1 MSKIMIGDGKG
12 FMIYFLVPDFYD
24 GFHTMEHTPPNTP
37 NLHLPN
43 GLLNVSSCKFD
54 SAAYV
59 SLPHF
64 HLADPALLAQFH
76 PESEL
81 APSEEEHSSYLSIL
95 PKQGIPLEVAIRMQI
110 NTLYRPITKWIDFL
124 EGLEP
129 TYYPAVWFEVKSE
142 LPEDMRSQLKM
153 LEWVPHLGH
162 IFGGVFLGL
171 GIIFVTGAIVL
182 NRWSSINDVLPRK
195 KSPKYLESL
204 KWAVHK
210 SCK

>member
-1 MSKIMIGDGKG
+1 MKFI
-12 FMIYFLVPDFYD
+12 LVPDYYD
-24 GFHTMEHTPPNTP
+24 GYHEMEHTPPNTP

-43 GLLNVSSCKFD
+43 GLLNVSSCKYD

-64 HLADPALLAQFH
+64 HLADPALLDQFH
-76 PESEL
+76 PESDL
-81 APSEEEHSSYLSIL
+81 APREEEHSSYLSIL

-110 NTLYRPITKWIDFL
+110 NTLYRPITKWIAFL

-142 LPEDMRSQLKM
+142 LPDDMRSQLKM
-153 LEWVPHLGH
+153 LEWVPDLGH
-162 IFGGVFLGL
+162 IFGGIFLGL
-171 GIIFVTGAIVL
+171 GIILFLGGVVL
-182 NRWSSINDVLPRK
+182 NRWSSINDLLPRK

-204 KWAVHK
+204 K
-210 SCK
+210 